1 MYRVKLPRAVAE
13 EIIAHARAEAPNE
26 CCGVLAGDGESVTRL
41 FRATNTAHSPV
52 KFAFDPKEMLA
63 VDEEATRA
71 GLGILGF
78 YHSHTFI
85 EAYPSVTDVKQ
96 ASWPEYAY
104 LIVSLADEG
113 SPVIRAFHLE
123 GGQITEAALE
133 VG

>member
-1 MYRVKLPRAVAE
+1 MHQVKLPCAVAE
-13 EIIAHARAEAPNE
+13 GMIAHARAEAPNE
-26 CCGVLAGDGESVTRL
+26 CCGVLAGDGETFTRL
-41 FRATNTAHSPV
+41 FRADNTAHSPV

-63 VDEEATRA
+63 VDAEATRA

-78 YHSHTFI
+78 YHSHTFT

-113 SPVIRAFHLE
+113 NPVIRAFHLE
-123 GGQITEAALE
+123 DGQITEAVLE
-133 VG
+133 IG